1 MPRYPSSPY
10 TVQFGPGPV
19 TPAVKALLIANVGMF
34 VVTMLMPSLRFV
46 LGLQPASVIGSFAV
60 WQVVTYMFVHAD
72 VMHILFN
79 MLTLWMFGVELERV
93 WGTPFFSRY
102 YAITGVGAGLCTV
115 LVSLLPFGFAQ
126 QMYLAVTIGASG
138 AIYALLLAYA
148 LYFPHR
154 QIIFII
160 FPLPARVFVMI
171 LGGIA
176 LLFSISSEQGGVAH
190 IAHLSGLAIGYLY
203 LRGGSLRVH
212 PLAELRYRYNK
223 WRIDRMRR
231 RFDVYSGGRRGDDI
245 DRRIH

>member
-176 LLFSISSEQGGVAH
+176 LLFSISSQQGGVAH
-190 IAHLSGLAIGYLY
+190 IAHLSGLVIGYLY

>member
-176 LLFSISSEQGGVAH
+176 LLFSISSQQGGVAH
-190 IAHLSGLAIGYLY
+190 IAHLSGLVIGYLS
-203 LRGGSLRVH
+203 LRGGSWRVH

>member
-19 TPAVKALLIANVGMF
+19 TPAVKALLIANIGMF
-34 VVTMLMPSLRFV
+34 VVTMVMPSLRFV

-176 LLFSISSEQGGVAH
+176 LLFSISSQQGGVAH
-190 IAHLSGLAIGYLY
+190 IAHLSGLVIGYLY

>member
-1 MPRYPSSPY
+1 MPRYSSSPY
-10 TVQFGPGPV
+10 TVQFGPGPL
-19 TPAVKALLIANVGMF
+19 TPAVKFLLIANIGMF
-34 VVTMLMPSLRFV
+34 VVTTFAPALRMA
-46 LGLQPASVIGSFAV
+46 LGLQPAAVIGSLAV
-60 WQVVTYMFVHAD
+60 WQLLTYMFVHAD
-72 VMHILFN
+72 VLHILFN
-79 MLTLWMFGVELERV
+79 MLTLWMFGVELERL

-102 YAITGVGAGLCTV
+102 YGLTGVGAGVCTV

-126 QMYLAVTIGASG
+126 QMYVAITIGASG

-148 LYFPHR
+148 LYFPNR

-176 LLFSISSEQGGVAH
+176 LLFSLSSPEGGVAH
-190 IAHLSGLAIGYLY
+190 IAHLSGLVIGYLY
-203 LRGGSLRVH
+203 LRGGSLRVR

-231 RFDVYSGGRRGDDI
+231 RFDVYSGGRRDDI
-245 DRRIH
+245 DRHIH

>member
-176 LLFSISSEQGGVAH
+176 LLFSISSQQGGVAH
-190 IAHLSGLAIGYLY
+190 IAHLSGLVIGYLY
-203 LRGGSLRVH
+203 LRGGTLRVH

>member
-1 MPRYPSSPY
+1 MPRYPSSQY
-10 TVQFGPGPV
+10 AVQFGPGPV
-19 TPAVKALLIANVGMF
+19 TPAVKALLIANIGMF
-34 VVTMLMPSLRFV
+34 VVTSFMPSLRFV